1 MRCRAGP
8 RRHLCRAARA
18 ERADTSRP
26 VNSSAIPAT
35 TPVVHALVEV
45 ADTLGDTFD
54 LTDYLH
60 LVADRCVRLLG
71 VSAVGIL
78 LRDEHG
84 ERQAAA
90 ATQERARLLDE
101 FAVQS
106 GQGPGIDCF
115 RTGQPVSVAD
125 VSATREWPRFAAAT
139 TMTGFAS
146 VHVLPLRLRD
156 QVIGTLSLFGDDP
169 GSLDENTRRTGQALA
184 DVATIGLLQHRAIHD
199 REVLAGQLRTALDSR
214 IAIEQAKGILAERL
228 QMSVA
233 DAFALLR
240 SSARRHNRRLSD
252 IARAVVDGTERIGP
266 APGTPVQGCAG
277 ARR

>member
-1 MRCRAGP
+1 VA
-8 RRHLCRAARA
+8 
-18 ERADTSRP
+18 
-26 VNSSAIPAT
+26 
-35 TPVVHALVEV
+35 HALVEI
-45 ADTLGDTFD
+45 ANTLGETFD

-71 VSAVGIL
+71 VSAVGIR

-84 ERQAAA
+84 EHQTAA

-101 FAVQS
+101 FAVQV

-115 RTGQPVSVAD
+115 RTGRPVSVPD
-125 VSATREWPRFAAAT
+125 FSAARQWPRFAAAA

-146 VHVLPLRLRD
+146 VHLLPLRLRD

-169 GSLDENTRRTGQALA
+169 GTLDEDTRRIGQALA

-199 REVLAGQLRTALDSR
+199 RDVLAGQLQTALDSWV
-214 IAIEQAKGILAERL
+214 AIEQAKGILAERL
-228 QMSVA
+228 QVSVA
-233 DAFALLR
+233 DAFTLLR
-240 SSARRHNRRLSD
+240 NGARSHNRRLSD
-252 IARAVVDGTERIGP
+252 LARAVVNGTERILP
-266 APGTPVQGCAG
+266 VPGTPARGYAD